1 MKARNKHTPPPINT
15 RADARRLFPA
25 WSRTMQARWV
35 LSRLRLRAGKWA
47 HPERLLSR
55 EYVDDGAPDF
65 LRRLPPHQFVS
76 VTPTARDHVSA
87 GLRYVKRLIHA

>member
-1 MKARNKHTPPPINT
+1 MKTRNKHTPPPSNI

-35 LSRLRLRAGKWA
+35 LSRLRLRGGRWA

-55 EYVDDGAPDF
+55 EYVDDCAPDF
-65 LRRLPPHQFVS
+65 LRRMPPHKFVS
-76 VTPTARDHVSA
+76 VTPTASDHIRA
-87 GLRYVKRLIHA
+87 GLRYIKGFIDA